1 MSEAS
6 GFMVTRNDHRFESI
20 QQWFVFVNP
29 EADIDP
35 ETSLP
40 DDPQDWCV
48 VDVDELAQVG
58 TPRFEDQEFE
68 FWAVVD
74 QNTGRVLHKR
84 RMTELGLPF

>member
-40 DDPQDWCV
+40 DDPQEDPG
-48 VDVDELAQVG
+48 DSESIHTISLDLA
-58 TPRFEDQEFE
+58 
-68 FWAVVD
+68 
-74 QNTGRVLHKR
+74 
-84 RMTELGLPF
+84 